1 MKTLK
6 AILNQ
11 TVDLILGLIA
21 LGLVIWYMIE
31 PSNNFSG
38 ALILYVGYVAFNI
51 KEKVKMVLNRKDIC
65 KSCGK
70 LMRGRGEIEYI
81 CMNPYCDDYIKS
93 PQTDNDNEEF
103 FHTVV

>member
-51 KEKVKMVLNRKDIC
+51 KEKVKMVLRQEQGIDSKD
-65 KSCGK
+65 
-70 LMRGRGEIEYI
+70 
-81 CMNPYCDDYIKS
+81 D
-93 PQTDNDNEEF
+93 EEF

>member
-31 PSNNFSG
+31 PTNNFSG

-51 KEKVKMVLNRKDIC
+51 KEKVKMVLRQEQGIDKN
-65 KSCGK
+65 
-70 LMRGRGEIEYI
+70 
-81 CMNPYCDDYIKS
+81 DD
-93 PQTDNDNEEF
+93 EEF